1 MRKTLEKITLVELTL
16 VFSIVG
22 SLGAMTVPDYVV
34 AAQQAEMQ
42 SKASMTTLAKQTYD
56 QMIRQDMGMPSVAT
70 LAAYLPADYVRP
82 HPGGISL
89 TVDGQEVDLPTYAN
103 SECTQLTQ
111 NTDDKVACV
120 GSIPS

>member
-1 MRKTLEKITLVELTL
+1 MKKIIKKITLVEMTL

-22 SLGAMTVPDYVV
+22 SLGALTLPDYVV
-34 AAQQAEMQ
+34 AAQQAEMKA
-42 SKASMTTLAKQTYD
+42 KASLSATAKETYD
-56 QMIRQDMGMPSVAT
+56 KIMAQEMGQPSVSV

-82 HPGGISL
+82 HAGGIQL
-89 TVDGQEVDLPTYAN
+89 TLDGETVNLPTYAN

-111 NTDDKVACV
+111 STDDKVACV